1 MRLATCFLIL
11 TVLLSSCDSRRIY
24 EQNRDFGKRMW
35 LATDTARFEFEI
47 PPAGNS
53 QYNVHFSVRNTRDYK
68 WSNIFVNFV
77 LADSAGQVL
86 SSKLVSNYLFEQK
99 TGKPF
104 GRSGLGDIYDHRFP
118 LLNAYGLK
126 PGKYSVTLQQFMR
139 VDTLHGILAAGVRVE
154 RSE

>member
-1 MRLATCFLIL
+1 MRLAFCFFMLSL
-11 TVLLSSCDSRRIY
+11 LLSSCDSRRIY
-24 EQNRDFGKRMW
+24 EENRDFDKRMW
-35 LATDTARFEFEI
+35 LAADTAEFQFQV
-47 PPAGNS
+47 PDAVDNL
-53 QYNVHFSVRNTRDYK
+53 YNVQFSVRNTRDYK

-99 TGKPF
+99 TGKPL
-104 GRSGLGDIYDHRFP
+104 GGSGVGDIYDHQFP

-139 VDTLHGILAAGVRVE
+139 VDTLDGILAVGVRVE
-154 RSE
+154 KSD